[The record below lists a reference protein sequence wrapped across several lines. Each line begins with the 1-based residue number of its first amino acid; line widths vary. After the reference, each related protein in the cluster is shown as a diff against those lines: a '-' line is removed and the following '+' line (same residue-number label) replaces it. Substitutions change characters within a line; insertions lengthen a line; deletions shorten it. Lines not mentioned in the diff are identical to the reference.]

1 LVIEPFSKLL
11 GWVWLF
17 FSARH
22 WADGPHPSTLDL
34 PIQDSGRTVVSPFA
48 RTRIT
53 FRIQNF
59 HPPSSLAGNTHM
71 MKKIFSIAFLLA
83 PFFVAAQ
90 QLKIQ
95 LTDFSTGFDRPVDI
109 AHCGDSRLFVVEQDG
124 LIWVLDSLGTR
135 LDTFLNI
142 DPRVNSSGN
151 EQGLLGLAFHP
162 NYAQNGWFFVNYTQ
176 NNGGDTRVS
185 RFSVKPNNPNE
196 ADPNSELTILEADQP
211 YSNHNGGCIKFG
223 PNDGYLYIALGD
235 GGSGGDPQN
244 NGQKKNTFLGKILR
258 IDVDSS
264 NQAVRYIV
272 PADNPFV
279 GNSDYYPEIWSL
291 GWRNPWRFSF
301 DRLTGDLWAGDV
313 GQNVVEEID
322 FQAAGV
328 GGLNYGW
335 RCYEG
340 NQGYNTSNCQP
351 ANTYVG
357 PIYTYPHS
365 TGGCS
370 VTGGFVYRGTQYPD
384 MVGAY
389 LFADYCNGLVW
400 ATRRNPNGTFTT
412 TQLANLSDYEYSSF
426 GEDRNGELYVTLLGS
441 GKVQKV
447 RELCSAFQISGTA
460 SEAVCDSSFSGTIF
474 LDAVGGTS
482 PVNFAWSN
490 GSNNEDIVYLNPGT
504 YIVVATSGNGCI
516 KRDTFS
522 IANASPAAPQVL
534 ASTSTICAENQDFT
548 VTAQN
553 LPDPCNVYWYK
564 NGDFLNIVTDVTGG
578 SATRAGI
585 GPGNYTARVFAN
597 ECLSLSSV
605 PAVVAL
611 ENQPP
616 IVLYNSND
624 TLFATFIPGATYAWS
639 LFGQPIAGETGH
651 FIVLEQIT
659 GAFVVQVTTPAGC
672 TGTAEIV
679 FFSTKTPSD
688 VRRFT
693 LAPNPAEDT
702 TMVEIELE
710 NPARVRLSLADSSQR
725 QVLTQS
731 AEGQKNFVPLDLRNL
746 PAGTY
751 FLTVQTPAGSFV
763 RKLVKEF

>member
-1 LVIEPFSKLL
+1 
-11 GWVWLF
+11 
-17 FSARH
+17 
-22 WADGPHPSTLDL
+22 
-34 PIQDSGRTVVSPFA
+34 
-48 RTRIT
+48 
-53 FRIQNF
+53 
-59 HPPSSLAGNTHM
+59 M
-71 MKKIFSIAFLLA
+71 MKKLLSIALFLA
-83 PFFVAAQ
+83 PFLAAAQ

-124 LIWVLDSLGTR
+124 LIWVLDSLGAR

-142 DPRVNSSGN
+142 DPRVNSGGN

-162 NYAQNGWFFVNYTQ
+162 NYAENGWFFVYYTQ

-244 NGQKKNTFLGKILR
+244 NGQKKATFLGKILR
-258 IDVDSS
+258 IDVNNS
-264 NQAVRYIV
+264 NETVRYIV

-340 NQGYNTSNCQP
+340 SQAYNTNGCQP
-351 ANTYVG
+351 ANTYIG
-357 PIYTYPHS
+357 PIYTYAHS

-389 LFADYCNGLVW
+389 LFTDYCNGLMW
-400 ATRRNPNGTFTT
+400 ATRRNANGTFTT

-441 GKVQKV
+441 GKIQRV
-447 RELCSAFQISGTA
+447 RELCSAFQISGVA

-474 LDAVGGTS
+474 LDVVGGGTA

-490 GSNNEDIVYLNPGT
+490 GLDDEDIVYLNPGT
-504 YIVVATSGNGCI
+504 YIVVATNSIGCI
-516 KRDTFS
+516 KRDTFN
-522 IANASPAAPQVL
+522 IANASPAAPQVS
-534 ASTSTICAENQDFT
+534 ASVSAICAENQGFM
-548 VTAQN
+548 VAAQG
-553 LPDPCNVYWYK
+553 LPDPCNLYWYK
-564 NGDFLNIVTDVTGG
+564 NGNLLNIVTDVTGG
-578 SATRAGI
+578 SASLAGT
-585 GPGNYTARVFAN
+585 GPGGYTARVFAN
-597 ECLSLSSV
+597 ECLSLSSA

-611 ENQPP
+611 ENLPP
-616 IVLYNSND
+616 IQLYESND
-624 TLFATFIPGATYAWS
+624 TLYATLIPGAAYAWS
-639 LFGQPIAGETGH
+639 LGGQPIAGATEY
-651 FIVLEQIT
+651 FIVLEQVS
-659 GAFVVQVTTPAGC
+659 GNFSVQVTSPAGC
-672 TGTAEIV
+672 TGTAQI
-679 FFSTKTPSD
+679 FLSSTKTPSD
-688 VRRFT
+688 VHRFA

-702 TMVEIELE
+702 TMVEIELKKS
-710 NPARVRLSLADSSQR
+710 ARVRLSLADSSQR

-731 AEGQKNFVPLDLRNL
+731 AEGQKNFVPLDLRGL

-751 FLTVQTPAGSFV
+751 FLSVHTPAGSFV
-763 RKLVKEF
+763 RKLVKE